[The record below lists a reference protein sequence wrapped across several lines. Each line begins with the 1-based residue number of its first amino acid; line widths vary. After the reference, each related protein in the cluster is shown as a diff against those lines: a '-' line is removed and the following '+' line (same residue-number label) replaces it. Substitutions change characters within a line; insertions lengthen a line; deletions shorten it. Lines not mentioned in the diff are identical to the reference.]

1 MTPIETAKSIITNY
15 DGPTLRIMEVCG
27 THTHAIFRLGIRSLL
42 PENITLIS
50 GPGCPVCVTPVTYI
64 DEALYLAQHGVTLCT
79 FGDLLR
85 VPGTHGS
92 LATARSSGA
101 NIQIVYTALD
111 AVQYAA
117 EHLDEP
123 VAFLSVGFET
133 TTPGACLAVQEAE
146 AQHLKNFTLLTANK
160 TMDAA
165 YLAMADSCD
174 AYLYPGHVCTITGA
188 KVPRVLTKR
197 GISGA
202 IAGFTAS
209 ELLTAIAA
217 IVKKS
222 QTGHPY
228 LINAYPRVVTEE
240 GSPAAR
246 DLLETYLE
254 PVDAEWR
261 GLGVLNGSGLAL
273 REAYAAYDARR
284 VHQIPPQEG
293 KPNPACRCGDILR
306 GACTPP
312 DCPLFGKIC
321 TPDHPVG
328 ACMVSREG
336 TCSAWYQYGNP
347 QISLEKSKAW

>member
-1 MTPIETAKSIITNY
+1 MTPTEIARSIITSY
-15 DGPTLRIMEVCG
+15 DGPQLRIMEVCG

-42 PENITLIS
+42 PKNITLIS
-50 GPGCPVCVTPVTYI
+50 GPGCPVCVTPVSYI
-64 DEALYLAQHGVTLCT
+64 DEALYLAKHDVTLCT

-92 LATARSSGA
+92 LATARSEGA
-101 NIQIVYTALD
+101 NVQIVYTVLD
-111 AVQYAA
+111 AAQYAA
-117 EHLDEP
+117 DHPDEH
-123 VAFLSVGFET
+123 VTFLSVGFET
-133 TTPGACLAVQEAE
+133 TTPAACLAVQQAE
-146 AQHLKNFTLLTANK
+146 AQHLTNFTLLTANK

-174 AYLYPGHVCTITGA
+174 AYLYPGHVCAITGA
-188 KVPRVLTKR
+188 KVPRALTEK

-202 IAGFTAS
+202 IAGFTAA

-222 QTGHPY
+222 QTGKPF
-228 LINAYPRVVTEE
+228 LVNAYPRVVTEE

-246 DLLETYLE
+246 NLFHTYLE

-261 GLGVLNGSGLAL
+261 GIGMLKNSGLAL
-273 REAYAAYDARR
+273 RNAYVAYDARR
-284 VHQIPPQEG
+284 VHDIPPQEG
-293 KPNPACRCGDILR
+293 RANPACRCGDILR

-312 DCPLFGKIC
+312 ACPLFGKTC
-321 TPDHPVG
+321 TPEHPIG

-336 TCSAWYQYGNP
+336 TCSAWYQYS
-347 QISLEKSKAW
+347 SL